1 VPERNLGTPPNL
13 LVAFDTLF
21 DELSVS
27 RAAERLA
34 LTQPTVSG
42 MLNRLRHLFGDPL
55 LVRTQRGML
64 PTPRAESLAA
74 PVKLL
79 LNDAK
84 SLVAPDTF
92 DPATAEMT
100 FSISVND
107 YMQYALVIP
116 FIEALR
122 RQAPTVRVAIL
133 PPIIGGLTVKLMR
146 GELDLAI
153 TIPEFSDPDLP
164 SILLY
169 RERYV
174 GIVRKQHA
182 LKRSRPSL
190 QDFCRYDHLLVSPTG
205 GSFTGPTDDALSK
218 HGLAR
223 NVAVSLPSFHVLL
236 DVVRTV
242 DFVALVPERLL
253 RGRRRDFRVFEPPI
267 SVPGFDVIACWHPR
281 VGRNPAHGWLR
292 QLLAAVAKR
301 IVKAP

>member
-1 VPERNLGTPPNL
+1 MANIRKIDLNL

-55 LVRTQRGML
+55 FVRTQRGML

-122 RQAPTVRVAIL
+122 RQAPRVRVAIL

-146 GELDLAI
+146 GEVDLAI

-174 GIVRKQHA
+174 GIVRKRHA

-267 SVPGFDVIACWHPR
+267 SVLGFDVIACWHPR

-292 QLLAAVAKR
+292 QLLTAVAKR
-301 IVKAP
+301 IAKAP

>member
-1 VPERNLGTPPNL
+1 MSNIRKIDLNL
-13 LVAFDTLF
+13 LVAFDALF

-55 LVRTQRGML
+55 FVRTQRGIL

-74 PVKLL
+74 PVKSLL
-79 LNDAK
+79 DDAK
-84 SLVAPDTF
+84 TLVAPEIF
-92 DPATAEMT
+92 DPTTAEMT

-122 RQAPTVRVAIL
+122 RQAPKVRVAIL
-133 PPIIGGLTVKLMR
+133 PPINAGLTVKLMR
-146 GELDLAI
+146 GEVDLAI
-153 TIPEFSDPDLP
+153 TIPEFSDPNLP
-164 SILLY
+164 SRLLY

-190 QDFCRYDHLLVSPTG
+190 QDLCRHDHLLVSPTG
-205 GSFTGPTDDALSK
+205 GGFTSETDTALSK
-218 HGLAR
+218 HGLKR

-236 DVVRTV
+236 DAVRTIN
-242 DFVALVPERLL
+242 FVALVPERLL
-253 RGRRRDFRVFEPPI
+253 GDRRRDFRVFELPI
-267 SVPGFDVIACWHPR
+267 SIPGFDVIACWHPR
-281 VGRNPAHGWLR
+281 ASRHPAHRWLR
-292 QLLAAVAKR
+292 ELLTTVAKR
-301 IVKAP
+301 MEKAP